1 MRAGEANGARAQ
13 LTANDT
19 RNESQ
24 MASLSTAARPAI
36 SVIIPTL
43 DEAHSLGATLQALAR
58 LGDGGRVEVIVVDGG
73 SADATRE
80 IAREHGARLVLSA
93 RGRGAQMHAGAAVA
107 RADVLWFLHADTLP
121 PPRAPQ
127 LILDALRCDA
137 NIVGGNFTVSFDG
150 LRRAAR
156 FLTWLYPQLR
166 KLGLC
171 YGDSAI
177 FVRASVYRQVGGFR
191 PFPIFEDLDLVRR
204 LKRRGALIHLGARVV
219 TSSRRFEG
227 RSFAFTFARW
237 SFLQLLYWLGVS
249 PHTLSRLYAP
259 VRRGRGARAG

>member
-1 MRAGEANGARAQ
+1 MSK
-13 LTANDT
+13 L
-19 RNESQ
+19 
-24 MASLSTAARPAI
+24 AAAERPAI

-43 DEAHSLGATLQALAR
+43 DEAHSLGATLQAVAR
-58 LGDGGRVEVIVVDGG
+58 FSHGGRVEVIVVDGG

-80 IAREHGARLVLSA
+80 IARAGGAHRIVRSE
-93 RGRGAQMHAGAAVA
+93 RGRGAQMHAGALEA
-107 RADVLWFLHADTLP
+107 RGDVLWFLHADTLP
-121 PPRAPQ
+121 PPDAPA
-127 LILDALRCDA
+127 LILDALRRDA
-137 NIVGGNFTVSFDG
+137 RAVGGNFAISFDG
-150 LRRAAR
+150 TRFAAR

-177 FVRASVYRQVGGFR
+177 FVRADAYRKVGGFR

-204 LKRRGALIHLGARVV
+204 LKGRGKLVHLGARVV

-237 SFLQLLYWLGVS
+237 SFLQMLYWLGVS

-259 VRRGRGARAG
+259 VRRGHSNSSGGARAG